1 MSIIFDENKI
11 FSVCEISSIIKEMLE
26 GVLANI
32 CVEGEISNLKTAASG
47 HIYFDLKDEDALIS
61 VVLFRGYVRGIKL
74 KEGAKARVRGDI
86 SCYIKSGRYQIL
98 AKSVEIQAVGDLYA
112 RFEALKAKLKEEG
125 LFDQENKLPLPKFP
139 SVIGVITSPTGAAV
153 RDILS
158 VLSRR
163 AKHVQVILAPSLV
176 QGEGAKEE
184 IVQAIKNLNKVTP
197 KPDVILLGR
206 GGGSIEDLWCFNEE
220 DVVRAMVKSKIPII
234 SCVGHET
241 DFTLTDFAASL
252 RAPTPSAAAELVVQ
266 NAKDMI
272 KHLENSKRMLLMG
285 LEGKVN
291 NLQTRLQA
299 VIKNKIFKEPSLIFL
314 PKEQEFDNLQE
325 KLFGN
330 FNDLI
335 NKKEHTLQLLS
346 NSLNTLSPQGVLKRG
361 YAIVRRVSD
370 GQIVKKS
377 FSGEHLKVQTEITDF
392 EVKTL

>member
-1 MSIIFDENKI
+1 MSIIFDENKV
-11 FSVCEISSIIKEMLE
+11 FSVYEISGIIKEMLE

-47 HIYFDLKDEDALIS
+47 HIYFDLKDEEALIS
-61 VVLFRGYVRGIKL
+61 VVLFRGYARGVKL
-74 KEGAKARVRGDI
+74 KEGAKVRVRGDI
-86 SCYIKSGRYQIL
+86 SCYIKSGRYQIV
-98 AKSVEIQAVGDLYA
+98 ARSVEVQTVGDLYA

-125 LFDQENKLPLPKFP
+125 LFDPENKLPLPKFP
-139 SVIGVITSPTGAAV
+139 SVIGVITSPTGAAI

-176 QGEGAKEE
+176 QGDGAKEE
-184 IVQAIKNLNKVTP
+184 IVKAIKNLNKITP

-220 DVVRAMVKSKIPII
+220 DVVRAVVKSKIPII

-266 NAKDMI
+266 NALDML
-272 KHLENSKRMLLMG
+272 KHLENSRRMLLMG
-285 LEGKVN
+285 LEAKAN

-299 VIKNKIFKEPSLIFL
+299 VIKNKIFKEPSLISL
-314 PKEQEFDNLQE
+314 PKEQELDALQE
-325 KLFGN
+325 KLFTNYNN
-330 FNDLI
+330 FI
-335 NKKEHTLQLLS
+335 GKKEQSLQLLS
-346 NSLNTLSPQGVLKRG
+346 NKLNALSPQGVLKRG
-361 YAIVRRVSD
+361 YAIVRRLSD
-370 GQIVKKS
+370 GQIAKTSVR
-377 FSGEHLKVQTEITDF
+377 GERLKVKTEITDF
-392 EVKTL
+392 EVETL

>member
-11 FSVCEISSIIKEMLE
+11 FSVCEISSVIKEMLE

>member
-11 FSVCEISSIIKEMLE
+11 FSVCEISGIIKEMLE

-74 KEGAKARVRGDI
+74 KEGAKVRVRGDI

-98 AKSVEIQAVGDLYA
+98 AKSVEVQTVGDLYA

-125 LFDQENKLPLPKFP
+125 LFEQENKLPLPKFP
-139 SVIGVITSPTGAAV
+139 SLIGVITSPTGAAV
-153 RDILS
+153 RDIIS

-220 DVVRAMVKSKIPII
+220 EVVRAVVKSKIPII

-266 NAKDMI
+266 NALDML
-272 KHLENSKRMLLMG
+272 KHLENSKRMLSMG
-285 LEGKVN
+285 LEAKVN

-299 VIKNKIFKEPSLIFL
+299 AVKNKIFKEPSLIFL
-314 PKEQEFDNLQE
+314 PKEQELDNLQE
-325 KLFGN
+325 KLFTN

-335 NKKEHTLQLLS
+335 NKKEHALQLLS

-377 FSGEHLKVQTEITDF
+377 IRGERLKVQTEITDF
-392 EVKTL
+392 EVETI